1 MFVSSLKDN
10 GYLTD
15 MEESLYYEWFDPVL
29 QTLPSLI
36 PDVVVYLRASP
47 EACMNRLKIRSRS
60 EEGGIKMEYLELLHK
75 KHEEWLVDGTIRAG
89 EGGKAGEK
97 LTKENQTMPGVWL
110 RTFVPNSEV
119 GQLTNKPLLIVDCE
133 PNAKAE
139 VGLSNFNFQS
149 VESVLRLLNVLS

>member
-1 MFVSSLKDN
+1 M
-10 GYLTD
+10 
-15 MEESLYYEWFDPVL
+15 
-29 QTLPSLI
+29 
-36 PDVVVYLRASP
+36 
-47 EACMNRLKIRSRS
+47 
-60 EEGGIKMEYLELLHK
+60 
-75 KHEEWLVDGTIRAG
+75 
-89 EGGKAGEK
+89 
-97 LTKENQTMPGVWL
+97 